1 MDIMENVDAS
11 PRFHILENS
20 VNITIIGDGLI
31 QLLWLLM
38 LLLLLLLV
46 LVLC

>member
-1 MDIMENVDAS
+1 MDIMENVAAS
-11 PRFHILENS
+11 QRFHPLENS

-38 LLLLLLLV
+38 LLLLLLV

>member
-11 PRFHILENS
+11 QRFHILENS

-38 LLLLLLLV
+38 LLLLLV

>member
-1 MDIMENVDAS
+1 MPA
-11 PRFHILENS
+11 LENS
-20 VNITIIGDGLI
+20 VYIAIIGDGLI
-31 QLLWLLM
+31 QLLL

>member
-1 MDIMENVDAS
+1 MDIMENVAAS
-11 PRFHILENS
+11 QRFHPLENS

-38 LLLLLLLV
+38 LLLLMLLV
-46 LVLC
+46 LVLS

>member
-38 LLLLLLLV
+38 LLLLLLV

>member
-1 MDIMENVDAS
+1 MDIMENVAAS
-11 PRFHILENS
+11 QRFHPLENS

-31 QLLWLLM
+31 QLLRLLM
-38 LLLLLLLV
+38 LLMLLV

>member
-11 PRFHILENS
+11 QRFHILENS

-38 LLLLLLLV
+38 LLLLLLV